1 MITLESILQN
11 LGCKK
16 PFDKKGNF
24 TKKGHKTFI
33 MLEDTIYDVFELTGV
48 ETDLAD
54 AITEELFEIFVKEY

>member
-1 MITLESILQN
+1 MITLEQILQS

-33 MLEDTIYDVFELTGV
+33 MLEQIIEQKHLNTIKKNV
-48 ETDLAD
+48 
-54 AITEELFEIFVKEY
+54 IFIDMWRAPR